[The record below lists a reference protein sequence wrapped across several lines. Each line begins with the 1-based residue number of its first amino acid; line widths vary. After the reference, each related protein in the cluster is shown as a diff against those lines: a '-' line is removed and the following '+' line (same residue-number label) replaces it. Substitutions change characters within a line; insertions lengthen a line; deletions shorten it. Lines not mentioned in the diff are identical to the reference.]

1 MGWSSSRNLKGEK
14 MKVKEFLEILQEEL
28 EIEDEELS
36 VDTNLKELDE
46 WDSLSVMSTIALVD
60 EHFGKKIKG
69 TDFETIEKVNDL
81 LSLIG
86 KELFE

>member
-1 MGWSSSRNLKGEK
+1 

-36 VDTNLKELDE
+36 IDTNLKELDE

-69 TDFETIEKVNDL
+69 SQFETIKIVNDL
-81 LSLIG
+81 IELIG
-86 KELFE
+86 KENFE

>member
-1 MGWSSSRNLKGEK
+1 